1 MSYIQTSELINAA
14 IGNAIEAGAKT
25 DEIFAALSV
34 QKEVWNVRLAQAI
47 IQPPQWAPAPEP
59 EADKDAE

>member
-14 IGNAIEAGAKT
+14 IGQAIEAGAKT

-47 IQPPQWAPAPEP
+47 VHPAPP
-59 EADKDAE
+59 PAPPAEEV